1 MTAIDILSELNSNK
15 VVAELKA
22 GKRLDGRKIDEY
34 REIKIENGISENAD
48 GSARVK
54 LGDTDVIFGVKMI
67 VGEPYPDSPDKG
79 SISVGVELLPLASPL
94 FESGP
99 PREAAIELSRV
110 VDRGIRES
118 KALDFKDL
126 CLVEGEKVLVAF
138 IDGYTINHAGNLF
151 DACSIAAMSSILEA
165 RIPKIEDNKIVHG
178 EYGNK
183 LKVKRKP
190 VLNTF
195 AKIGSTIVA
204 DPSLAEEKAMDAR
217 FSVSVTED
225 DYMCAFQKGGSGSF
239 TGAEISGMIETAF
252 KNSKNIR
259 KLFK

>member
-1 MTAIDILSELNSNK
+1 MTSIDILSELKSNK
-15 VVAELKA
+15 VAAEIKA
-22 GKRLDGRKIDEY
+22 GRRLDGRKMDEY
-34 REIKIENGISENAD
+34 RKITIENNISDNAD
-48 GSARVK
+48 GSARVR
-54 LGDTDVIFGVKMI
+54 LGDTDVMSGVKMI

-79 SISVGVELLPLASPL
+79 SISVGVELLPLASRY
-94 FESGP
+94 FETGP

-118 KALDFKDL
+118 KTLDFKDL

-151 DACSIAAMSSILEA
+151 DACSIAAMSALLEA
-165 RIPKIEDNKIVHG
+165 RIPKIEDNKIIHG
-178 EYGNK
+178 EYEGK
-183 LKVKRKP
+183 LKIKRKP

-195 AKIGSTIVA
+195 AKIGSTVIA
-204 DPSLAEEKAMDAR
+204 DPSIDEENAMDAR
-217 FSVSVTED
+217 FSVSTTED
-225 DYMCAFQKGGSGSF
+225 DYMCAFQKGGPGSF
-239 TGAEISGMIETAF
+239 TGEEISTAIDTAF